1 MLLLICFLIV
11 IPNMYYR
18 IVKGGKMDKPKVNI
32 IKKNPR
38 RAIPIVGKNEDVEQE
53 IDKYKSEIE
62 AEVAYIQSKSIRKEY
77 SLTDG
82 EFIYS
87 EGEDGFYQFPNY
99 QFLNFAPD
107 TGATYKVNSISRVGY
122 ISYCTHEFL
131 EICIQ
136 SFTEPIDSITMVVD
150 SSRLLSMLSSRVEN
164 LDQNNPMLR
173 MLIDE
178 YKHPK
183 HTQNNP
189 QTGFESA
196 KEMVE
201 NGFITMIWGPPGTG
215 KTYTL
220 ANLALD
226 YMKRGRKVLI
236 MSQSNISVD
245 GAILKII
252 NIAEKNGSKESIKG
266 KVFRYG
272 MAREPNLYTNKEFC
286 SRLYT
291 SENNPLINNALEEVK
306 NNQKL
311 LNNRSNRREIEK
323 SLLLIIE
330 DLFRLNDRLSAEDIV
345 NLTKIKNNLSN
356 TAYPFDYLKRVT
368 QIIRK
373 ICNAILSSEE
383 DAYIRKASIIATT
396 ATKATISDKIQDIK
410 WDVVFFDEVS
420 MAFVPQIMVASTLAH
435 ERLVLLGDFR
445 QLAPIVQFA
454 PNSILRKDIFSYL
467 HVTDGKGSVINHPWL
482 VMLDEQR
489 RMHPEIA
496 EYVSG
501 NLYDGKLKS
510 GSGVLEQ
517 VQRIT
522 QNGPFED
529 KAFAMVD
536 HSDFQALCYTTKSG
550 SRFNPLSAIISIKL
564 ALKAL
569 EKMDLTVGIITP
581 YQAQARLLSAI
592 VDDLKKKKNVDIL
605 CSTVHQFQGFE
616 KDLIIFDTVESEPKR
631 DAGKIFIDSEYID
644 DATRLINVAITR
656 TRGKFIL
663 VSNYNYLYDHKEDI
677 SKEMCSLMEFAKEKY
692 WFHGNSLLDFIT
704 DSSSNNVVACY
715 KTEEEA
721 VPFFKDAIRSGNK
734 WKKLSYWHS
743 SRNTI
748 VKSKMFSLTDVYN
761 LLRESKKNWVSIK
774 VYNGKGVE
782 RPIISKRVFEVFNP
796 FDDYF
801 VGEDTFVWFGFPYAK
816 NRNYGTRLHYSLNG
830 GNAAAVFEML
840 CGHEMARKEL
850 ENMEKN
856 AGMVNSDFSKYIST
870 RMQCDKCGSEPVVKK
885 TNNGKYI
892 VVCKECEKV
901 LSPYVPNDVIE
912 DYIEVKEY
920 RCKKCESLLKVG
932 KYSKL
937 FCPKDSRHEVHI
949 TVEDLYH

>member
-1 MLLLICFLIV
+1 MLLLICFLIE
-11 IPNMYYR
+11 IPKMYYR

-38 RAIPIVGKNEDVEQE
+38 RAIPFVGKNEDVEQE

-345 NLTKIKNNLSN
+345 NLLLN
-356 TAYPFDYLKRVT
+356 ARRVALRSLG
-368 QIIRK
+368 QFP
-373 ICNAILSSEE
+373 
-383 DAYIRKASIIATT
+383 DP
-396 ATKATISDKIQDIK
+396 
-410 WDVVFFDEVS
+410 WVV
-420 MAFVPQIMVASTLAH
+420 
-435 ERLVLLGDFR
+435 
-445 QLAPIVQFA
+445 
-454 PNSILRKDIFSYL
+454 
-467 HVTDGKGSVINHPWL
+467 
-482 VMLDEQR
+482 
-489 RMHPEIA
+489 
-496 EYVSG
+496 
-501 NLYDGKLKS
+501 
-510 GSGVLEQ
+510 
-517 VQRIT
+517 
-522 QNGPFED
+522 
-529 KAFAMVD
+529 
-536 HSDFQALCYTTKSG
+536 
-550 SRFNPLSAIISIKL
+550 
-564 ALKAL
+564 
-569 EKMDLTVGIITP
+569 
-581 YQAQARLLSAI
+581 
-592 VDDLKKKKNVDIL
+592 
-605 CSTVHQFQGFE
+605 
-616 KDLIIFDTVESEPKR
+616 
-631 DAGKIFIDSEYID
+631 
-644 DATRLINVAITR
+644 
-656 TRGKFIL
+656 
-663 VSNYNYLYDHKEDI
+663 
-677 SKEMCSLMEFAKEKY
+677 
-692 WFHGNSLLDFIT
+692 
-704 DSSSNNVVACY
+704 CY
-715 KTEEEA
+715 K
-721 VPFFKDAIRSGNK
+721 
-734 WKKLSYWHS
+734 
-743 SRNTI
+743 
-748 VKSKMFSLTDVYN
+748 
-761 LLRESKKNWVSIK
+761 
-774 VYNGKGVE
+774 
-782 RPIISKRVFEVFNP
+782 
-796 FDDYF
+796 
-801 VGEDTFVWFGFPYAK
+801 
-816 NRNYGTRLHYSLNG
+816 
-830 GNAAAVFEML
+830 
-840 CGHEMARKEL
+840 
-850 ENMEKN
+850 
-856 AGMVNSDFSKYIST
+856 
-870 RMQCDKCGSEPVVKK
+870 
-885 TNNGKYI
+885 
-892 VVCKECEKV
+892 
-901 LSPYVPNDVIE
+901 
-912 DYIEVKEY
+912 
-920 RCKKCESLLKVG
+920 
-932 KYSKL
+932 
-937 FCPKDSRHEVHI
+937 
-949 TVEDLYH
+949 